1 MKQTYVLNHTKQSSP
16 FDPLLLHKSIVSA
29 CMSVRS
35 HEGEAHETAE
45 RVCKKVIDWLAP
57 KDEVTS
63 NDIRRVAAG
72 HLSVYHPEAAYMYQN
87 LEMMV

>member
-1 MKQTYVLNHTKQSSP
+1 MKQTFVLDHEKQSHP
-16 FDPLLLHKSIVSA
+16 FDPMQLHQSIVDA
-29 CMSVRS
+29 CMAVRS
-35 HEGEAHETAE
+35 YEGEAHDTAK
-45 RVCKKVIDWLAP
+45 RVCEKVIEWLAP

-63 NDIRRVAAG
+63 RDIRRVAAE

>member
-1 MKQTYVLNHTKQSSP
+1 MKQTYVLDYRHHSRP
-16 FDPLLLHKSIVSA
+16 FNPLELHQSIVSA
-29 CMSVRS
+29 CLSVRS
-35 HEGEAHETAE
+35 HEGEAHTTAE

-63 NDIRRVAAG
+63 SDIRRIASR

-87 LEMMV
+87 MEMMV